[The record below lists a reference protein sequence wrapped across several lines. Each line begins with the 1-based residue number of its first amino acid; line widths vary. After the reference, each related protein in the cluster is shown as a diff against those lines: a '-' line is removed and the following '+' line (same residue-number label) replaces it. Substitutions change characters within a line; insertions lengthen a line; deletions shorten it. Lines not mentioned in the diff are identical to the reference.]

1 MTFVI
6 VGGCTCSICASSVNL
21 MGPAN
26 TRTDKADSRA
36 GPTPVRASS
45 FREIGIQKATLIG
58 LSAGSTIALDAAL
71 AAPQRFDRLVL
82 VGPSISGHVSRT
94 PLPFTADLTAALQQ
108 RDYQK
113 VSEVLLGSSVFAVP
127 PESQALVRQMVME
140 NDRMW
145 SVPRELLR
153 QTEHPA
159 INRLDEIKIP
169 MLIMLGENDLL
180 QREEAELLSRR
191 VSGARLVVVARGGH
205 LLNLTSPEEFRAQ
218 VSQFLR

>member
-1 MTFVI
+1 
-6 VGGCTCSICASSVNL
+6 

-26 TRTDKADSRA
+26 TRTDKADRRA